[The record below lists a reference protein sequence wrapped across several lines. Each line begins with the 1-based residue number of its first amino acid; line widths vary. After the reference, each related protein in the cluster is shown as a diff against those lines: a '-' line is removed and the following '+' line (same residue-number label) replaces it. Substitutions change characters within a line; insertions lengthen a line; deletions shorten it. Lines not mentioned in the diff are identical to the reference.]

1 MFYNEFVTQIGIREL
16 NQHTS
21 QVLDRVKAGEEI
33 EITDRGVPIAELR
46 PIRGARAAV
55 ARLAAEGRLA
65 PATVDPG
72 VLTSLPTLPTDDIDV
87 ADRLAAD
94 REDERW

>member
-1 MFYNEFVTQIGIREL
+1 MFYNVFMTQIGVREL

-21 QVLDRVKAGEEI
+21 QVLDRVRAGEEI

-46 PIRGARAAV
+46 PIRGTRAAL

-65 PATVDPG
+65 PPTVDPA
-72 VLTSLPTLPTDDIDV
+72 VLNTLPMVPADDINV
-87 ADRLAAD
+87 ADLLAAD
-94 REDERW
+94 REAERW